1 MSLIRIEKLKKSYQE
16 ASGKLEVLK
25 GVDLEVHPGEMIAIT
40 GESGSGKSTL
50 LHMMGMLDSYD
61 SGKIFYSGKQINI
74 KDNELNEF
82 RNKRI
87 GFVFQSHYLLEDFT
101 AEENVAMPKF
111 LATKDFKKSVLD
123 SRELLKA
130 LDLDDRRSHYPSQL
144 SGGEQQRVAVARS
157 LINSPEIIF
166 ADEPTGNLDSKH
178 SDELINL
185 LMDLNKTHGQ
195 TFVIATH
202 NKEIAGKMDRC
213 YILENGILKEETK

>member
-1 MSLIRIEKLKKSYQE
+1 MSLIKIEQLKKSYND
-16 ASGKLEVLK
+16 ASGILEVLK
-25 GVDLEVHPGEMIAIT
+25 GVDLEINSGEMIAIT

-61 SGKIFYSGKQINI
+61 SGKIFYSGKQIKM
-74 KDNELNEF
+74 KDNDLNNF

-101 AEENVAMPKF
+101 AEENVAMPMF
-111 LATKDFKKSVLD
+111 LTTKDFKKSIIE
-123 SRELLKA
+123 SRKLLEA
-130 LDLDDRRSHYPSQL
+130 LDLGKRLNHYPNQL
-144 SGGEQQRVAVARS
+144 SGGEQQRVAVARA

-178 SDELINL
+178 SNELINL
-185 LMDLNKTHGQ
+185 LMSLNIKQGQ

-202 NKEIAGKMDRC
+202 NKEIASKMDRC
-213 YILENGILKEETK
+213 LVIEKGILREA